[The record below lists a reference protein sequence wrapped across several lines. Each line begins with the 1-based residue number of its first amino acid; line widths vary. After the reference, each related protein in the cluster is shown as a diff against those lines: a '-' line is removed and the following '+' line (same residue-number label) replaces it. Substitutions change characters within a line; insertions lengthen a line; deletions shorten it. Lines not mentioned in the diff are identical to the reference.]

1 MGEII
6 KPVTD
11 FIGITGNEKAGS
23 ESMDA
28 AVATQR
34 EILHRLDKIDLPDY
48 EKMRIALEL
57 PQLIGEYKPELLG
70 RSAIQDVQVDPSL
83 RQSQILALEKM
94 QEYGRAGLDEGDL
107 AAMRQLSR
115 DTSSQEKARQQS
127 ILASMAQR
135 GALDSGAQ
143 LAAQLSSS
151 QGAANQQAARADQIA
166 MQAAQAKKEAL
177 VQSSNMAT
185 GLRNQD
191 LSEAMSK
198 AQAEDAV
205 KQFNVS
211 LMNQAQA
218 QNLAEKQRIAEAQ
231 TATKSQEQMYNKG
244 LEQQK
249 FEDKMRKAGAAG
261 SALSNIAQT
270 QFGIGQSQAQG
281 AAQQRGAMAGLLG
294 TGIMAGATIAAAP
307 SKAAAPSDKNVKKNI
322 KQLPQQEFIKKLEDM
337 LSELKAYKYNYK
349 KEFAEPKEEHI
360 GVMAQDLEK
369 SELGSQFVFENEDG
383 VKMVDYGKML
393 PTLLASQVELY
404 ERLKKLEEDEV

>member
-1 MGEII
+1 MGSSLNNMVSGMAEA
-6 KPVTD
+6 
-11 FIGITGNEKAGS
+11 IGLKAPKSDKGNE
-23 ESMDA
+23 
-28 AVATQR
+28 AVAIQKD
-34 EILHRLDKIDLPDY
+34 LLDKLEKIDLPDY

-57 PQLIGEYKPELLG
+57 PELVGEYRPELLG
-70 RSAIQDVQVDPSL
+70 RSSIQDVQVDPSL
-83 RQSQILALEKM
+83 RQAQMLALENM

-115 DTSSQEKARQQS
+115 DVGSQEQARQQS

-135 GALDSGAQ
+135 GTLDSGAQ

-177 VQSSNMAT
+177 AQSSNMAT
-185 GLRNQD
+185 GLRSQD

-211 LMNQAQA
+211 LMNQTQA
-218 QNLAEKQRIAEAQ
+218 QNLAEKQRIEES
-231 TATKSQEQMYNKG
+231 KSALKNQQQMYNVG

-249 FEDKMRKAGAAG
+249 FEDKLKKAGASSG
-261 SALSNIAQT
+261 SGNNLAQT
-270 QFGIGQSQAQG
+270 ITAIGQAEMQGQASKNQATAGILG
-281 AAQQRGAMAGLLG
+281 AA
-294 TGIMAGATIAAAP
+294 I
-307 SKAAAPSDKNVKKNI
+307 SKWSDKNTKKNI
-322 KQLPQQEFIKKLEDM
+322 KELPQEQFIKKLEDM